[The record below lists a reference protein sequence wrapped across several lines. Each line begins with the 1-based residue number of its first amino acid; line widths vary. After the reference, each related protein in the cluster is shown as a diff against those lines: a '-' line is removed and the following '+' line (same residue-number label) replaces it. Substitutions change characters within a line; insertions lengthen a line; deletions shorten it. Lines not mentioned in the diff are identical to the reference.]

1 MNISKLDKKGR
12 KKVWFTLFFSCCPLI
27 NKNTARRR
35 HRLEG
40 EKQEECHHK
49 TEKTHGF

>member
-1 MNISKLDKKGR
+1 MNISKFDKKGR
-12 KKVWFTLFFSCCPLI
+12 KKVCFTLFFSCCPLI

-35 HRLEG
+35 RLEG